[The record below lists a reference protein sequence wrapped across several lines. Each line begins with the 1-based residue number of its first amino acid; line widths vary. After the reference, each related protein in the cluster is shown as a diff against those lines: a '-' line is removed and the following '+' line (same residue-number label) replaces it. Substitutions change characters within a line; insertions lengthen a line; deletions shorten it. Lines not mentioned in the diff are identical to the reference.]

1 MWILVQH
8 PSIETLAFLEHS
20 VEFPDSFLREMQDL
34 GHMPAWTSSIL
45 DDVINEAKSASD
57 PIIMGVKN
65 KAKAQ
70 PTLLLDDY

>member
-1 MWILVQH
+1 M
-8 PSIETLAFLEHS
+8 
-20 VEFPDSFLREMQDL
+20 EFPDSFLREMQDL
-34 GHMPAWTSSIL
+34 GHMPAWTSIL

-65 KAKAQ
+65 KAKTQ